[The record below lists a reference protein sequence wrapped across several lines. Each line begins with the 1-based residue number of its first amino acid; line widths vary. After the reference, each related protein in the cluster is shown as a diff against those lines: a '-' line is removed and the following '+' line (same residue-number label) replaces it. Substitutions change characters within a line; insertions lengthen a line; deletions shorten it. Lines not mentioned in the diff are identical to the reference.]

1 MTLELKDLEHLI
13 NHATQIATI
22 RRKPTDDEKTTW
34 IENKNLSTD
43 KAIVYNK
50 FNDIHYLLVYCPLYS
65 VDQVHQVIDELSER
79 TLKLQKEYPITDK
92 QMDNLYTYSDY
103 QFKLVTSAEEYD
115 EFIAN
120 SGEYEKDY
128 ARSTPTLKVYIH
140 RDKKF
145 GKIVMVNHSSDQ
157 ANRIFN
163 RFLER
168 KQLKVCKPIYE
179 IMENLKKNE

>member
-1 MTLELKDLEHLI
+1 MTLELKDVEHLI
-13 NHATQIATI
+13 NIADLITASP
-22 RRKPTDDEKTTW
+22 RKLTDDEKTTW

-43 KAIVYNK
+43 KVIVYNK
-50 FNDIHYLLVYCPLYS
+50 FNDIRYLLIYCPLYS
-65 VDQVHQVIDELSER
+65 VVQVRQIIDEL
-79 TLKLQKEYPITDK
+79 LDYPITDE
-92 QMDNLYTYSDY
+92 QIDSLNSYSGY
-103 QFKLVTSAEEYD
+103 QFKLVTSHKEY
-115 EFIAN
+115 EFTNN
-120 SGEYEKDY
+120 SEEYEKDY